1 MSYTI
6 KQKYSNYFLEKKNI
20 KNDTIKKKIVSNPN
34 KKYELNTIDKEN
46 PFYKLNNKKISKKD
60 LIKFIQYQLDNC
72 YIHYYLEKRINKN
85 IGNVKLC
92 NDLIILI
99 EMLNS
104 YHINNDTTNFML
116 YLFFSNKLS
125 RLLYVDLI

>member
-1 MSYTI
+1 MSFTI
-6 KQKYSNYFLEKKNI
+6 KQKYSNYFLEKKTI
-20 KNDTIKKKIVSNPN
+20 KNDKIKKKISSNPN
-34 KKYELNTIDKEN
+34 KKYKIITNDIEN
-46 PFYKLNNKKISKKD
+46 PFYKINNKSISKKE
-60 LIKFIQYQLDNC
+60 LIKFIKYELDNC

-104 YHINNDTTNFML
+104 YHINNDTINFML
-116 YLFFSNKLS
+116 YLLFSNKLS
-125 RLLYVDLI
+125 RLLYIDLI